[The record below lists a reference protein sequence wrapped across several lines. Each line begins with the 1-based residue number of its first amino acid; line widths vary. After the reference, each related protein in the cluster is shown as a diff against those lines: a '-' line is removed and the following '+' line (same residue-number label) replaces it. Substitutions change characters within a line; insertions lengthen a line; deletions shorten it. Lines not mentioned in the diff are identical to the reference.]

1 MKTYKVHS
9 NVVIEKGAE
18 IGDYSIIGLPP
29 RGKEEGELKTEIGKN
44 AVIRSHTVI
53 YAGNKIGDCFE
64 TGHYVF
70 LRENNI
76 IGNRVRIGTSSVV
89 EHHVRIEDKVN
100 IHTRVFIPE
109 YSVLEEGCWIGPGAV
124 LTNTPHPLCP
134 RAKECLKK
142 GCRIKKFAKIGANVT
157 LLPHISVGEFAV
169 IGAGSVVTKDIPAG
183 KVATGNPAKLIK
195 DVKDLKCRY
204 DVLKLPYDI

>member
-1 MKTYKVHS
+1 MKTYKVYP
-9 NVVIEKGAE
+9 NVVIEEGAV

-29 RGKEEGELKTEIGKN
+29 RGKKERELKTVIGKN

-76 IGNRVRIGTSSVV
+76 IGNHVRIGTCSVV

-109 YSVLEEGCWIGPGAV
+109 YSVLEEGCWIGPGV
-124 LTNTPHPLCP
+124 VFTNTPHPLCP

-142 GCRIKKFAKIGANVT
+142 GCRVKKFAKIGANVT

-183 KVATGNPAKLIK
+183 KVAAGNPAKLIK

-204 DVLKLPYDI
+204 DALKTPYDI